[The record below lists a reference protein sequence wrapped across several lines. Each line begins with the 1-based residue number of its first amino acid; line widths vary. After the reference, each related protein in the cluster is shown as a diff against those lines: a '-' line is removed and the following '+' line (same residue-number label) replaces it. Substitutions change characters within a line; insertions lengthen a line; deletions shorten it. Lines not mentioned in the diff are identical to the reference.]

1 MSCINYSNCNRV
13 HNRPFTTKIETIIL
27 KVLWHREVSFFTMIF
42 DNYQKSKSALIATM
56 VEIVIQG
63 VSTRKSLMGVG
74 FDRTPLSNDSA
85 IRALFLKKRCMD
97 ALNEA
102 KWNSSWAGKTSRS
115 SLMRRWREISLNF
128 YNETLMPQ

>member
-1 MSCINYSNCNRV
+1 
-13 HNRPFTTKIETIIL
+13 
-27 KVLWHREVSFFTMIF
+27 MIF

-102 KWNSSWAGKTSRS
+102 K
-115 SLMRRWREISLNF
+115 
-128 YNETLMPQ
+128 